1 MTQPNCCAF
10 TLPAPAKLNL
20 FLHVVGQRADG
31 YHLLETLF
39 TFLDQGDCLSF
50 RPHDSLT
57 LLNPGGSP
65 EGDDNLVV
73 RAARLLQQH
82 ANCPQ
87 GALLRLKK
95 SLPLG
100 GGLGGGSSDA
110 ATCLLG
116 LNRLWELNLSI
127 DELAELGVQL
137 GADVP
142 VFVRG
147 ATAFAEGVGEKLTP
161 VTLPEADYL
170 VVHPGVEVSTAG
182 VFADPQLTRDMPNLT
197 VADFLAEPDWLAADS
212 RFHNVCEPVACRQFP
227 VIAEALAWLADQVGN
242 SRMTGSGACVFAR
255 LDGPQTGER
264 LLTRLPAGWKGFVA
278 RSCQQSPLHQALAEL
293 E

>member
-1 MTQPNCCAF
+1 MTSCCAF

-20 FLHVVGQRADG
+20 FLHVVGRRADG

-50 RPHDSLT
+50 RLHDELS
-57 LLNPGGSP
+57 LLNPGDSP
-65 EGDDNLVV
+65 ADEHNLVL

-82 ANCPQ
+82 TGCTQ

-127 DELAELGVQL
+127 DELAELGAQL

-142 VFVRG
+142 VFVHG
-147 ATAFAEGVGEKLTP
+147 TTAFAEGVGEKLTP
-161 VTLPEADYL
+161 VNLPEADYL
-170 VVHPGVEVSTAG
+170 VLHPGIEVSTAA
-182 VFADPQLTRDMPNLT
+182 VFAAPQLTRNSLNLT
-197 VADFLAEPDWLAADS
+197 VADFLAEPDWLTAGS
-212 RFHNVCEPVACRQFP
+212 RFINVCEPVACAQFP
-227 VIAEALAWLADQVGN
+227 VIAEALTWLADKVGN
-242 SRMTGSGACVFAR
+242 SRMTGTGACVFAR
-255 LDGPQTGER
+255 LDDRSEGER
-264 LLTRLPAGWKGFVA
+264 LLTRLPVGWKGFVA
-278 RSCQQSPLHQALAEL
+278 RSCQTSPLHQALAEIV
-293 E
+293 